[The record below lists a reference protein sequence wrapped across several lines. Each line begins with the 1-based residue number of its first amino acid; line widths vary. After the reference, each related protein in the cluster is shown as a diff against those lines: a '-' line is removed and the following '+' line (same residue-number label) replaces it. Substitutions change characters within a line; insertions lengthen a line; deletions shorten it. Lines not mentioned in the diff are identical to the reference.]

1 RSATAAHAGRGVV
14 AQRDVRQHERDAAAR
29 ALACTGRRTPF
40 TSSHTLCDSHTGSA
54 GCGSSTRCATART
67 TCDAAGCPTVWPVHR
82 TAALRRR
89 VAGVAPVGGGLF
101 LLGISA
107 YVVLGAAG
115 HALAPR
121 DYAAVASLYLLVAIT
136 SPGVFTALE
145 QEVNREVSSRRAAGI
160 DTRAVGRSGLIV
172 GAGYAGLVAV
182 VL

>member
-67 TCDAAGCPTVWPVHR
+67 TCDAAGCPTVCPVHR

-89 VAGVAPVGGGLF
+89 VAGVAPVGGGLI
-101 LLGISA
+101 LLGVSA

-121 DYAAVASLYLLVAIT
+121 DYAAVASLYLLVAIVG
-136 SPGVFTALE
+136 PGVFFAVE
-145 QEVNREVSSRRAAGI
+145 QETNREVSSRIVAGTGSAPARRAAW
-160 DTRAVGRSGLIV
+160 TVA
-172 GAGYAGLVAV
+172 AGLA
-182 VL
+182 